1 MSRRVGRLTEALAML
16 FLSLRGLRIV
26 GRNYL
31 CSCGEI
37 DLIALHRER
46 RQPLALVFIEVR
58 YRSSEIFGGS
68 AESID
73 AHKQLR
79 LIRSANHF
87 VHTHQKYSR
96 FPIRF
101 DAVLMTW
108 SSRLPQITWTKDAF
122 DT

>member
-1 MSRRVGRLTEALAML
+1 MSRRVGHFTEALAIL

-26 GRNYL
+26 GRNYM
-31 CSCGEI
+31 CSYGEI

-46 RQPLALVFIEVR
+46 RQPLALVFVEVR
-58 YRSSEIFGGS
+58 YRSSEIFGGA

-79 LIRSANHF
+79 LIRSASHF

-96 FPIRF
+96 LPIRF

-108 SSRLPQITWTKDAF
+108 SSRLPQLTWTKDAF
-122 DT
+122 DI

>member
-1 MSRRVGRLTEALAML
+1 MSRRIGHFTEALAIL

-31 CSCGEI
+31 CSYGEI

-46 RQPLALVFIEVR
+46 RQPLALVFVEVR
-58 YRSSEIFGGS
+58 YRSSEIFGGA

-87 VHTHQKYSR
+87 VHKHQKYSR
-96 FPIRF
+96 LPIRF

-108 SSRLPQITWTKDAF
+108 SSRLPQLTWTKDTF
-122 DT
+122 DI